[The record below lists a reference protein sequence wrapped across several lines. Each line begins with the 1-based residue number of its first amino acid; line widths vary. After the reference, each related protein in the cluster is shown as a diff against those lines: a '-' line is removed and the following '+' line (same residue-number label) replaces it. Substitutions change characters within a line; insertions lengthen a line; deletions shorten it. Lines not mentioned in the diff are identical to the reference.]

1 MARRVIEYLDAAAR
15 KYPEKTAF
23 ADAKKE
29 ISFSALRKTARCI
42 GRSILSQGICRSP
55 VAVLMEKDVDCA
67 AAFLGVAYSGSFY
80 CPLDYRMPAGRLNTI
95 LSVLEAKLL
104 ITSRSLKER
113 MEEISFPGT
122 VLIYEEI
129 SQWGEAGKETGET
142 EEAGEAGKEA
152 EDEAGDEL
160 DRALSSVTEQD
171 PLYVLFTSGSTGVPK
186 GVLVGERVVTN
197 YLEWLG
203 KTFPFTSEDVFGNQA
218 PFYFDVSVHDIYA
231 ALYFGARMEIIP
243 PSYFSFPVKLVEYMN
258 ERRITAFLWVP
269 SAMGIVANLDV
280 FRFACPKDLKYVMFA
295 GEVLPRKHLEY
306 WRRYLPGAVYANLYG
321 PTETFV
327 CTAYVLEAGEAGDG
341 PLPIGKP
348 IDNAQAVILGED
360 GLLAKE
366 GEAGELCL
374 KGSCLAIGYYG
385 DLERTKASFIQ
396 NPGCTAYPERIYR
409 TGDLVRQDKD
419 GNLIYLS
426 RRDYQIKH
434 MGYRI
439 ELGEIEAAAAGIEGI
454 NDCACIYDEQK
465 KRIILCYDGKELGK
479 KELEEQLLKKLP
491 AYMMPGRFRFYPG
504 LPHNANGKIDRKELS
519 REKPNRENP
528 SQENPSQEKPGS

>member
-23 ADAKKE
+23 ADAEKE
-29 ISFSALRKTARCI
+29 ISFSALRKTARSI
-42 GRSILSQGICRSP
+42 GKSILSQGICRGP
-55 VAVLMEKDVDCA
+55 VAVLMEKNVDCA

-80 CPLDYRMPAGRLNTI
+80 CPLDCRMPAGRLNTI

-113 MEEISFPGT
+113 LGETSFSGT
-122 VLIYEEI
+122 VLVYEEI
-129 SQWGEAGKETGET
+129 SQWGEVG
-142 EEAGEAGKEA
+142 EEAGEEV
-152 EDEAGDEL
+152 GDEVGDGL
-160 DRALSSVTEQD
+160 ERALSLVTEQD

-243 PSYFSFPVKLVEYMN
+243 PSYFSFPIKLVEYMN

-327 CTAYVLEAGEAGDG
+327 CTAYVLEAGEAGEE

-360 GLLAKE
+360 GFLAKE
-366 GEAGELCL
+366 GEEGELCL
-374 KGSCLAIGYYG
+374 RGSCLAIGYYG
-385 DLERTKASFIQ
+385 DPERTKASFIQ

-409 TGDLVRQDKD
+409 TGDLVRRDKD

-439 ELGEIEAAAAGIEGI
+439 ELGEIETAVSSLQEISL
-454 NDCACIYDEQK
+454 NCC
-465 KRIILCYDGKELGK
+465 LYDGKRSKIVLFIEE
-479 KELEEQLLKKLP
+479 ELEKAYINEKISRLVPDYMLP
-491 AYMMPGRFRFYPG
+491 DKVIHVEKMPI
-504 LPHNANGKIDRKELS
+504 NANGKIDRVKLKEYI
-519 REKPNRENP
+519 K
-528 SQENPSQEKPGS
+528 